1 MEQRVRIVL
10 CFVVFACERP
20 GWKRNNIC
28 AQGSCYSLILL
39 LSTSQACSY
48 CFVFPSGPQGNLQT
62 LGHLVYSHPQRSEH
76 VFANELKTARL
87 VKLIFHTVL
96 LGSKNTHKHT
106 RWNMEDGGRGGS
118 GGLGGG
124 LVMFMLCAFVL
135 GSGWVGG

>member
-1 MEQRVRIVL
+1 MPDQM
-10 CFVVFACERP
+10 
-20 GWKRNNIC
+20 
-28 AQGSCYSLILL
+28 AQ
-39 LSTSQACSY
+39 
-48 CFVFPSGPQGNLQT
+48 
-62 LGHLVYSHPQRSEH
+62 H
-76 VFANELKTARL
+76 VFANGLKTARV

-106 RWNMEDGGRGGS
+106 NWNMEDGGRGGS

>member
-1 MEQRVRIVL
+1 MECKIWFSVTTVY
-10 CFVVFACERP
+10 VV
-20 GWKRNNIC
+20 
-28 AQGSCYSLILL
+28 Y
-39 LSTSQACSY
+39 
-48 CFVFPSGPQGNLQT
+48 
-62 LGHLVYSHPQRSEH
+62 
-76 VFANELKTARL
+76 ANGLKTARV

-106 RWNMEDGGRGGS
+106 RWKWKMGAGGGS

>member
-1 MEQRVRIVL
+1 MECKIWFSVTTVY
-10 CFVVFACERP
+10 VV
-20 GWKRNNIC
+20 
-28 AQGSCYSLILL
+28 Y
-39 LSTSQACSY
+39 
-48 CFVFPSGPQGNLQT
+48 
-62 LGHLVYSHPQRSEH
+62 
-76 VFANELKTARL
+76 ANGLKTARV

-106 RWNMEDGGRGGS
+106 NWNMEDGGRGGS